1 MEADKKT
8 ILVPWD
14 FSNVAEY
21 ALQHAVRASKI
32 INCTITLV
40 NITKKDTENADA
52 EAKLKVVAADAEK
65 KYGTKPIAIVRE
77 GNIFTTITEVADE
90 VKAILV
96 IMGTHGMK
104 GMQKITGSWALKVIA
119 GSKMPFIVV
128 QRPPQDEQLA
138 DIVYPIDHKIEDKQ
152 KSIWAVYLNKYFKS
166 KMHLFVEQTDD
177 TIFSKKIQSNVV
189 FTKKVFD
196 SQGIEYSE
204 EGNLLNSN
212 FAEATVKYA
221 EKINANAILITTTNH
236 IDLQDYI
243 FGATEQK
250 IIGNK
255 EGISVMAVNPR
266 DGKLGG
272 FSY

>member
-1 MEADKKT
+1 MEADNKT

-14 FSNVAEY
+14 FSSVAEY
-21 ALQHAVRASKI
+21 ALQHAIKASKV

-40 NITKKDTENADA
+40 NITKKDKEND
-52 EAKLKVVAADAEK
+52 EALEKLTVVANDSEK
-65 KYGTKPIAIVRE
+65 KYGIKPEIIVRE
-77 GNIFTTITEVADE
+77 GNIFTTISEVADE
-90 VKAILV
+90 VKAIFV

-128 QRPPQDEQLA
+128 QRPPKDEQLA
-138 DIVYPIDHKIEDKQ
+138 DIVYPVDHKIEDKQ
-152 KSIWAVYLNKYFKS
+152 KSIWAVYLSKYFKS
-166 KMHLFVEQTDD
+166 KMHLFIEKTDD
-177 TIFSKKIQSNVV
+177 SIFTKKIQSNVL
-189 FTKKVFD
+189 FTKKVFE
-196 SQGIEYSE
+196 SQGIEYTETS
-204 EGNLLNSN
+204 NAIDTN
-212 FAEATVKYA
+212 FADATIEYA
-221 EKINANAILITTTNH
+221 EKINANAVLITTTNH

-255 EGISVMAVNPR
+255 EGMAIMCVNPR
-266 DGKLGG
+266 DGKLQG

>member
-14 FSNVAEY
+14 FSSVAEY
-21 ALQHAVRASKI
+21 ALQHAVRASKMI
-32 INCTITLV
+32 DCTITLV
-40 NITKKDTENADA
+40 NITKKDSEIA
-52 EAKLKVVAADAEK
+52 EATERLSVVASDSEK
-65 KYGTKPIAIVRE
+65 KYGIKPELIVRE
-77 GNIFTTITEVADE
+77 GNIFATITEVADE
-90 VKAILV
+90 IKAIFV
-96 IMGTHGMK
+96 VMGTHGMK

-128 QRPPQDEQLA
+128 QRPPKDEQLA
-138 DIVYPIDHKIEDKQ
+138 DIVYPVDHKIEDKQ

-177 TIFSKKIQSNVV
+177 SIFSKKIQSNVL
-189 FTKKVFD
+189 FTKKVFE
-196 SQGIEYSE
+196 SQGIEYTE
-204 EGNLLNSN
+204 ESNLVEAS

-266 DGKLGG
+266 DGKLTG